1 MHLYKYMKK
10 KYILKLFFLTLLSL
24 SSCSESDDNTIPVS
38 IETNPDAVFLDQ
50 NSQTDIFI
58 FNNDSNIPQSGT
70 LTISNPSLGSV
81 IINNNNTPENVND
94 DYLVYTANT
103 NTIGEDTIQYTICDT
118 SNNCHN
124 ENISITITS
133 LSIVNMFEGDT
144 PHETLSSYNFF
155 QGILKD
161 LNPSFGVLPYDLST
175 PLFTDY
181 AKKKRFIWMPN
192 GVKASYINDY
202 TPLDFPTGSVII
214 KNFFYYNVQPDNST
228 KIIETRLMYKKETEW
243 DFANYVWNEEQTE
256 AYFTNAGS
264 TVNLSWIE
272 GESIKTTNYRIPS
285 RAECFTCHNQ
295 LDDPTPIGLKPQN
308 INKDYNYEDGSAN
321 QIRKLIEF
329 GYLNPDDL
337 PDNINSSVAWD
348 DEAQPLEL
356 RIRSYL
362 DINCAHCH
370 SDEGHCNY
378 RPMRF
383 AFHLTENP
391 ENLGVCVE
399 PETQFIPNSYIV
411 KPNDT
416 DLSILYYRISTTDES
431 FRMPLLG
438 RTTNH
443 EEGIDL
449 IEEWINSLN
458 NCE

>member
-1 MHLYKYMKK
+1 MRCHLYMKK
-10 KYILKLFFLTLLSL
+10 NYILKLLLITLLSL

-38 IETNPDAVFLDQ
+38 IQTNPDEVFLDQ
-50 NSQTDIFI
+50 NSQVEIFI
-58 FNNDSNIPQSGT
+58 FNNDSNIPQSGA
-70 LTISNPSLGSV
+70 LSISDPSLGSAV
-81 IINNNNTPENVND
+81 INDNNTPDNIND
-94 DYLVYTANT
+94 DYVVYTANS
-103 NTIGEDTIQYTICDT
+103 NTIGEDSIQYTVCDA
-118 SNNCHN
+118 SNNCQT
-124 ENISITITS
+124 ENISLTITS
-133 LSIVNMFEGDT
+133 LSIVNMFEGET

-155 QGILKD
+155 QGVLKD
-161 LNPSFGVLPYDLST
+161 LNPSFGVFPYDLNT
-175 PLFTDY
+175 ALFTDY

-192 GVKASYINDY
+192 GVKANYINDF
-202 TPLDFPTGSVII
+202 TPLEFPTGSVII

-264 TVNLSWIE
+264 IVNLSWLE
-272 GESIKTTNYRIPS
+272 GESIKTTDYRIPS

-295 LDDPTPIGLKPQN
+295 LEDPTPIGPKPQN
-308 INKDYNYEDGSAN
+308 LNREYNYIDGSAN
-321 QIRKLIEF
+321 QLRKLIEF
-329 GYLNPDDL
+329 GYLNTDI

-348 DEAQPLEL
+348 DDSQPLET
-356 RIRSYL
+356 RVRSYL

-416 DLSILYYRISTTDES
+416 NLSILYYRISTTDES

-443 EEGIDL
+443 EEGISL
-449 IEEWINSLN
+449 IEEWINSLD